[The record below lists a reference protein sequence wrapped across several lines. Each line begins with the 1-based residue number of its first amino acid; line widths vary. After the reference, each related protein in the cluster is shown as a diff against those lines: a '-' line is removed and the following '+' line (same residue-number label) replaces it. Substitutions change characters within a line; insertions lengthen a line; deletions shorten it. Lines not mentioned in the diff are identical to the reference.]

1 MTAEQNSQIDAISG
15 MGYPREQVVAAL
27 QAAYWN
33 SDRAVEYLLT
43 GIPDEQQLA
52 AGEFQAG
59 AEAEHMEGSEEGEGT
74 VFIQECSKFEL
85 LSWSNEQMAHVLKSQ
100 HTSIARLN

>member
-1 MTAEQNSQIDAISG
+1 MFSSDLTAEQNSQIDAISG

-59 AEAEHMEGSEEGEGT
+59 AEAEHMEGSEEGEGMGGIRPRVPKILT
-74 VFIQECSKFEL
+74 I
-85 LSWSNEQMAHVLKSQ
+85 VLGKR
-100 HTSIARLN
+100 TTNKLIR